1 MPAGKDRPTL
11 CQSKFPI
18 VPKVDVNSQQIGWGF
33 FSNWEPNYTWLPILK
48 NKIWLKNGT
57 FQHKQ
62 GFKEHTYWTMPVG
75 KKRNT
80 LYQSM
85 FSIVP
90 KVDVNSKQIGRGF
103 FSNWCYSE
111 FLVSCRGGPFK
122 NVVSKEKVSH
132 ASDIS
137 FLPLIVCG
145 SHTVVGSTHCE
156 REDAYI

>member
-1 MPAGKDRPTL
+1 MIKKWNFLTQKGITYFLTQKGFKVTYILNNASWERQTYTPP
-11 CQSKFPI
+11 KFPI

-90 KVDVNSKQIGRGF
+90 KVDVNSK
-103 FSNWCYSE
+103 
-111 FLVSCRGGPFK
+111 
-122 NVVSKEKVSH
+122 
-132 ASDIS
+132 
-137 FLPLIVCG
+137 
-145 SHTVVGSTHCE
+145 
-156 REDAYI
+156 

>member
-1 MPAGKDRPTL
+1 MIKKWNFLTQKGITYFLTQKGFKVTYILNNASWERQTYTPP
-11 CQSKFPI
+11 KFPI
-18 VPKVDVNSQQIGWGF
+18 VPKVDVNSQQIGWGFFSNWEPNYTWLPILKNKIWLKNGTFQHKQGFKEHTGF

-90 KVDVNSKQIGRGF
+90 KVDVNSK
-103 FSNWCYSE
+103 
-111 FLVSCRGGPFK
+111 
-122 NVVSKEKVSH
+122 
-132 ASDIS
+132 
-137 FLPLIVCG
+137 
-145 SHTVVGSTHCE
+145 
-156 REDAYI
+156 